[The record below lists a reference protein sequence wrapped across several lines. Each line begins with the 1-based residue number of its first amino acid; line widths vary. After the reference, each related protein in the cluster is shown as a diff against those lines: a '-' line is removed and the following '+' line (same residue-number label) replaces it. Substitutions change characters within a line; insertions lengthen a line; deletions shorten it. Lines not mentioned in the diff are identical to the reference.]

1 MTGTSR
7 ESESD
12 TSLAGDVVVS
22 LLTLGVLDAVVLFTD
37 GGPARIVA
45 AMLLVF
51 VAPGYALTTLL
62 YATREQVPTDRT
74 PGTESDRSSVGARLS
89 GSGRVV
95 LSLALSV
102 ALVALA
108 GLVMSAL
115 ELPYEVRPLL
125 GAVNAVV
132 VLLFA
137 AGALRRWRAP
147 PSTRYTLPVGKLN
160 PGRLAG
166 SSSTETVLNVGLAVA
181 VILGVGS
188 VGYAIAAPVDGTTY
202 TGARL
207 LTEADNGELQAGGYK
222 TQFAQ
227 GESAQYVLELENRE
241 EVTADYSVVVEL
253 QQFDEDQETVNVK
266 SEVTRLNRTVEA
278 GETVRI
284 RHSIEPNMVGSNL
297 RLTYLVYRGSP
308 PENPTVENAYRH
320 LTLWVDV
327 SA

>member
-1 MTGTSR
+1 
-7 ESESD
+7 
-12 TSLAGDVVVS
+12 
-22 LLTLGVLDAVVLFTD
+22 
-37 GGPARIVA
+37 
-45 AMLLVF
+45 MLLVF

-62 YATREQVPTDRT
+62 YATREQDSTGR
-74 PGTESDRSSVGARLS
+74 ARLS

-108 GLVMSAL
+108 GLVMSAV
-115 ELPYEVRPLL
+115 EMPYEVQPLL
-125 GAVNAVV
+125 WVVNAVV

-137 AGALRRWRAP
+137 GGTLRRWRAP
-147 PSTRYTLPVGKLN
+147 PRTRYTLPLGKLN
-160 PGRLAG
+160 PGRLTG
-166 SSSTETVLNVGLAVA
+166 SSSTETVLNVGLAAA

-207 LTEADNGELQAGGYK
+207 LTEADSGELQAGGYK

-241 EVTADYSVVVEL
+241 KTTVEYSVVVEL
-253 QQFDEDQETVNVK
+253 QQFGEDQETVNLK
-266 SEVTRLNRTVEA
+266 SEVKRLNRTVEA
-278 GETVRI
+278 GETARI
-284 RHSIEPNMVGSNL
+284 RHSVEPNMLGSNL

-308 PENPTVENAYRH
+308 PENPTVESAHRH